1 MTNNTLTLAERIQA
15 WHQPQSLPTLKGI
28 RRGIERESLRIQAD
42 GNLAQ
47 TAHPA
52 SLGSALTHTSI
63 TTDFSESQMEFIT
76 PVSDSV
82 DILLS
87 QLSDVHGYVMRHL
100 GDEQL
105 WPLSMPC
112 LLKGGGQHIPLAQY
126 GSSNVGRM
134 KTLYRQGLHHRYG
147 SRMQVI
153 SGVHFNFSMPDSFWS
168 EWHRQE
174 VAQSGHNRETLQEFV
189 SDKYMGLARN
199 VYRFGWLIPYL
210 FGASPALCGSFLT
223 GTEHKL
229 PFKRLGKGTLY
240 LPYATSLRLSDLG
253 YTNNAQADLNIS
265 LDSLD
270 QYVASLRK
278 AIGTHA
284 PEFSKIGV
292 KVDGEYRQLND
303 NVLQIENELYAPI
316 RPKRTADSGEK
327 PTDALSTRG
336 IEYIELRSVDV
347 NPFSAVGIDAT
358 QIRLLDTFL
367 LWCLLSPS
375 APLTEAENEL
385 NRRNFN
391 KVVLEGRKPGLE
403 LEVFGDESITLKA
416 LGEQYF
422 DELKAVADLLDAC
435 CGKGCYGKAHQQHL
449 AAIQDPSLTLS
460 AKLLSQLK
468 DTDQDILPFGL
479 ALSKRYHDALQQ
491 SSPRYWED
499 SYFDEEGCRSLARQR
514 KIEQSESVDFDTFLK
529 DYFAKV

>member
-1 MTNNTLTLAERIQA
+1 MTKPNITLAERIQA
-15 WHQPQSLPTLKGI
+15 WYLPQSLPTLKGI
-28 RRGIERESLRIQAD
+28 RRGIERESLRIKPD
-42 GNLAQ
+42 GHLALSP
-47 TAHPA
+47 HPP
-52 SLGSALTHTSI
+52 SLGSALTHGYI

-82 DILLS
+82 DILLA
-87 QLSDVHGYVMRHL
+87 QLGDIHGYVMRHL
-100 GDEQL
+100 GEEQL

-112 LLKGGGQHIPLAQY
+112 LLKGSDEQIPLAQY
-126 GSSNVGRM
+126 GSSNTGQM

-168 EWHRQE
+168 EWHSKE
-174 VAQSGHNRETLQEFV
+174 GNDDFLQDFV
-189 SDKYMGLARN
+189 SEKYLCLVRN

-210 FGASPALCGSFLT
+210 FGASPALCGSFLN
-223 GTEHKL
+223 GVEHKL
-229 PFKRLGKGTLY
+229 PFERLGKGTLY

-253 YTNNAQADLNIS
+253 YTNSNQADLNIS
-265 LDSLD
+265 VDSLD
-270 QYVASLRK
+270 QYVASLRR

-284 PEFSKIGV
+284 PEFAKIGV

-327 PTDALSTRG
+327 PTDALNTRG

-347 NPFSAVGIDAT
+347 NPYAAVGIDAA
-358 QIRLLDTFL
+358 QVRFLDTFL
-367 LWCLLSPS
+367 LWCLLTPS
-375 APLTEAENEL
+375 APLEADEIAL

-403 LEVFGDESITLKA
+403 LEQWGGESLSLTA

-422 DELKAVADLLDAC
+422 GELKDVADLLDAC
-435 CGKGCYGKAHQQHL
+435 CGKGCYSKAHQQHL
-449 AAIQDPSLTLS
+449 AMIQDPELTLS
-460 AKLLSQLK
+460 ARLLNELKASQ
-468 DTDQDILPFGL
+468 QDILPFGL
-479 ALSKRYHDALQQ
+479 SLSKRYHDQLQQ
-491 SSPRYWED
+491 SRPHYWED
-499 SYFDEEGCRSLARQR
+499 SFFDEEGVRSKARQQ
-514 KIEQSESVDFDTFLK
+514 KIEQSDLVDFDAFLV
-529 DYFAKV
+529 DYFAES

>member
-1 MTNNTLTLAERIQA
+1 MTKPNITLAARIKA
-15 WHQPQSLPTLKGI
+15 WHQPQSLPTIKGI
-28 RRGIERESLRIQAD
+28 RRGIERESLRITAN

-47 TAHPA
+47 SPHPQ
-52 SLGSALTHTSI
+52 SLGSALTHGYI

-82 DILLS
+82 EVLLAQLADI
-87 QLSDVHGYVMRHL
+87 HGYVLRHL
-100 GDEQL
+100 GEEQL

-112 LLKGGGQHIPLAQY
+112 LLKGGDETIPLAQY
-126 GSSNVGRM
+126 GTSNTGRM

-168 EWHRQE
+168 EWHSTEGQD
-174 VAQSGHNRETLQEFV
+174 AFLQDFV
-189 SDKYMGLARN
+189 SDKYLGLIRN

-210 FGASPALCGSFLT
+210 CGASPALCGSFLN
-223 GTEHKL
+223 GVEHNL
-229 PFKRLGKGTLY
+229 AFERLGKGTLY

-265 LDSLD
+265 VDSLD

-284 PEFSKIGV
+284 AEFAKIGV

-327 PTDALSTRG
+327 PTDALATRG

-347 NPFSAVGIDAT
+347 NPYSSVGIEAG
-358 QIRLLDTFL
+358 QVRFLDTFL

-375 APLTEAENEL
+375 APLEPEEIAL

-391 KVVLEGRKPGLE
+391 KVVLEGRKPGLQ
-403 LEVFGDESITLKA
+403 LEQWGGESLSLKA
-416 LGEQYF
+416 LGEQHF
-422 DELKAVADLLDAC
+422 AELKSVADLLDAC
-435 CGKGCYGKAHQQHL
+435 CGKGCYGQTHEQHL
-449 AAIQDPSLTLS
+449 AMIQDPELTLS
-460 AKLLSQLK
+460 ARVLSELK
-468 DTDQDILPFGL
+468 ASQQDILPFGL
-479 ALSKRYHDALQQ
+479 SLSKRYHDQLQQ
-491 SSPRYWED
+491 SRPHYWED
-499 SYFDEEGCRSLARQR
+499 SFFDKEGLRSKARQQR
-514 KIEQSESVDFDTFLK
+514 IEQSDLVDFDTFLT
-529 DYFAKV
+529 DYFAKP

>member
-1 MTNNTLTLAERIQA
+1 MTKSNITLAERIQA
-15 WHQPQSLPTLKGI
+15 WYQPQSLPTIKGI
-28 RRGIERESLRIQAD
+28 RRGIERESLRINPD

-47 TAHPA
+47 SPHPQ
-52 SLGSALTHTSI
+52 SLGSALTHNYI

-82 DILLS
+82 EVLLA
-87 QLSDVHGYVMRHL
+87 QLGDVHGYVMRHL
-100 GDEQL
+100 GNEQL

-112 LLKGGGQHIPLAQY
+112 LLKGGDEQIPVAQY
-126 GSSNVGRM
+126 GSSNTGQM

-168 EWHRQE
+168 EWHSQE
-174 VAQSGHNRETLQEFV
+174 GNHDFLQDFV
-189 SDKYMGLARN
+189 SDKYLGLVRN

-229 PFKRLGKGTLY
+229 PFERLGKGTLY

-253 YTNNAQADLNIS
+253 YTNNSQADLNIS
-265 LDSLD
+265 VDSLD
-270 QYVASLRK
+270 QYVSSLRR
-278 AIGTHA
+278 AINTHA
-284 PEFSKIGV
+284 PEFAKIGV

-327 PTDALSTRG
+327 PSDALNTRG

-347 NPFSAVGIDAT
+347 NPYAAVGIDAA
-358 QIRLLDTFL
+358 QVRFLDTFL
-367 LWCLLSPS
+367 LWCLLTPS
-375 APLTEAENEL
+375 ALLEQDEIAL

-391 KVVLEGRKPGLE
+391 KVVLEGRKPALE
-403 LEVFGDESITLKA
+403 LEQWGGESLSLTA

-422 DELKAVADLLDAC
+422 GELKDVADLLDAC
-435 CGKGCYGKAHQQHL
+435 CGKGCYGKAYQSHL
-449 AAIQDPSLTLS
+449 AMIQNPELTLS
-460 AKLLSQLK
+460 ARLLSELK
-468 DTDQDILPFGL
+468 ASQQDILPFGL
-479 ALSKRYHDALQQ
+479 SLSKRYHDQLQQ
-491 SSPRYWED
+491 RRPHYWED
-499 SYFDEEGCRSLARQR
+499 SFFDEEGGRSLARQR
-514 KIEQSESVDFDTFLK
+514 KAEQSDLVDFDTFLK
-529 DYFAKV
+529 DYFAKP

>member
-1 MTNNTLTLAERIQA
+1 MTNSTLTLAERIQA
-15 WHQPQSLPTLKGI
+15 WHQPQSLPAIKGI
-28 RRGIERESLRIQAD
+28 RRGIERESLRIQPD

-47 TAHPA
+47 TEHPA
-52 SLGSALTHTSI
+52 SLGAAMTHSNI

-82 DILLS
+82 DILLA
-87 QLSDVHGYVMRHL
+87 QLGDIHGYVMRHL

-112 LLKGGGQHIPLAQY
+112 LLKGGEQQIPLAQY
-126 GSSNVGRM
+126 GQSNVGRM

-174 VAQSGHNRETLQEFV
+174 GGNTLLQDFV
-189 SDKYMGLARN
+189 SEQYMGLARN

-210 FGASPALCGSFLT
+210 FGASPALCGSFLN

-229 PFKRLGKGTLY
+229 PFERLGKGTLY

-253 YTNNAQADLNIS
+253 YTNSSQADLNIS
-265 LDSLD
+265 LDSLEK
-270 QYVASLRK
+270 YVASLRK
-278 AIGTHA
+278 AIGTHD
-284 PEFSKIGV
+284 PEFAKIGV

-327 PTDALSTRG
+327 PTDALNTRG

-347 NPFSAVGIDAT
+347 NPYAAVGIDST
-358 QIRLLDTFL
+358 QVRFLDTFL
-367 LWCLLSPS
+367 LWCLLTPS
-375 APLTEAENEL
+375 APLTEAENTL

-403 LEVFGDESITLKA
+403 LEVFGEASMSLTD
-416 LGEQYF
+416 LGERYF
-422 DELKAVADLLDAC
+422 AELKEVADLLDAC
-435 CGKGCYGKAHQQHL
+435 CGKGCYGKAHQAHL
-449 AAIQDPSLTLS
+449 AAIKDPTKTLS
-460 AKLLSQLK
+460 AKLLADLK
-468 DTDQDILPFGL
+468 AQDKDILPFGL
-479 ALSKRYHDALQQ
+479 ALSKHYHDQLLT
-491 SSPRYWED
+491 SRPLYWED
-499 SYFDEEGCRSLARQR
+499 SYFDKEGCRSIARQH
-514 KIEQSESVDFDTFLK
+514 KVEQSESVDFDTFLT
-529 DYFAKV
+529 DYFATV